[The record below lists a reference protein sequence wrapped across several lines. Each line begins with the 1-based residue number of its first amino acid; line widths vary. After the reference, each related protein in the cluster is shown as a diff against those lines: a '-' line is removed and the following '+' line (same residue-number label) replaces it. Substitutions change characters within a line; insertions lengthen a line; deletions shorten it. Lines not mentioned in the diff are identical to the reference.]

1 MPWSDVSPRLSALP
15 PVARLLIAALV
26 MLLPSPA
33 VAQQAPEVGYVYPP
47 GGSAGTTVELRLG
60 GYDWTPDTQF
70 FVHDER
76 ITFDLLG
83 PPGEMLHPGPPHWFG
98 PKASNRP
105 YGVPREVSV
114 RLTLPADFP
123 PGLVPWQVANANGA
137 SSLGYFRVGT
147 GTQVLEEDLSPESRQ
162 LPPLPCTLAGRLEKI
177 EEVDQYQLL
186 ASRSGPVTCTI
197 ETGRFGLPFHPVLRV
212 YDAQRRLIADAA
224 DTEGQGLSLTFE
236 AEAGGRYTLELFD
249 VDYRG
254 NRAHVY
260 RLLAHEGPHLVAAIP
275 PAGVP
280 GSTAPVRFIGYGLAS
295 GTARLESVIREVT
308 FPLEAP
314 ENRFAFT
321 LDTPHGPAEPCWL
334 ALSQTRQQLEPA
346 DMPADAPPWQPP
358 LAVCGTLDEPRQVD
372 QYVFQA
378 SRDQVWSIHVDAQ
391 QIGSPLDVS
400 LSALATDGRQLAT
413 ADDTAGARDPSLVF
427 KAPQDGQY
435 RVRIRDLAGHAGR
448 PDAVYRLRIEPPRA
462 GFSLQAGDKLG
473 VPLGGEAALV
483 VKAERQGGFQEAISL
498 QVSGLPPGVHAPAMI
513 EIPAGKD
520 QVKIPLT
527 CDADAGTLAARAT
540 ITGQAQAG
548 EQATITT
555 ESRLLVA
562 PVMKP
567 RAVVAPLY
575 KDAGRTVHRG
585 ATYAAPV
592 VIERLEGYTGPVLL
606 QLAAHPDRIRQG
618 ITGQDLVVPPEV
630 TQTEFPL
637 FLPEWVQIDRTS
649 RIILNTIVQV
659 PDPRGNVRHLVNKMD
674 TRITMNVEGA
684 LLKLAAEQSEFDVRP
699 GQEVLVPLV
708 VSRSPKLTGD
718 AKIELLAETAQPDFQ
733 TEAVALAAGE
743 ERAVLRIRC
752 AETLDGGEHPLTI
765 QATVWPDPRLPVV
778 SRTEVILIVRH

>member
-1 MPWSDVSPRLSALP
+1 MPWPQVSPRVPLATCLLIVALVALP
-15 PVARLLIAALV
+15 R
-26 MLLPSPA
+26 SPA

-47 GGSAGTTVELRLG
+47 VVPVGTTVEVRLG

-70 FVHDER
+70 FVHDQR
-76 ITFDLLG
+76 IGFELLG

-137 SSLGYFRVGT
+137 SSLSYFRAGA
-147 GTQVLEEDLSPESRQ
+147 GAQVLEDDLASESRQ
-162 LPPLPCTLAGRLEKI
+162 LPSLPCTLAGRLEKI
-177 EEVDQYQLL
+177 EEVDRFELL
-186 ASRSGPVTCTI
+186 ASRTGPVTCTI
-197 ETGRFGLPFHPVLRV
+197 ETGRFGVPFHPVLRV
-212 YDAQRRLIADAA
+212 YDTGRRLIADAA
-224 DTEGQGLSLTFE
+224 DTEGEGLSLTFE

-260 RLLAHEGPHLVAAIP
+260 RLLAHEGPHLLAAVP
-275 PAGVP
+275 PAGAP
-280 GSTAPVRFIGYGLAS
+280 GSTAPVRFIGYGVAS
-295 GTARLESVIREVT
+295 GSARLESVVREVT
-308 FPLEAP
+308 FPREAI

-334 ALSQTRQQLEPA
+334 ELSQIPQQLEPA
-346 DMPADAPPWQPP
+346 ETPADAPPLQPP
-358 LAVCGTLDEPRQVD
+358 LAICGTLDEPRQVD

-378 SRDQVWSIHVDAQ
+378 SRDEAWSIHVDAQ
-391 QIGSPLDVS
+391 RIGSPLDIS
-400 LSALATDGRQLAT
+400 LSVLDADGKQLTT
-413 ADDTAGARDPSLVF
+413 ADDTAGTRDPSVVF
-427 KAPQDGQY
+427 RAPQDGQY

-448 PDAVYRLRIEPPRA
+448 LDAVYRLRIEPPRA
-462 GFSLQAGDKLG
+462 GFSLQAGDRLG
-473 VPLGGEAALV
+473 VPLAGEAALV
-483 VKAERQGGFQEAISL
+483 VKAERQGGFTEAISL
-498 QVSGLPPGVHAPAMI
+498 QVSGLPPGVHVPETI

-548 EQATITT
+548 EQETIAA

-592 VIERLEGYTGPVLL
+592 VIERLEGYAGPVLL

-618 ITGQDLVVPPEV
+618 IMGQDLVVPPEV
-630 TQTEFPL
+630 TQIEFPL

-659 PDPRGNVRHLVNKMD
+659 PDPKGNVRHLVNKMD

-684 LLKLAAEQSEFDVRP
+684 LLKLTAEQSELEVRP

-708 VSRSPKLTGD
+708 VSRSPKLVGD
-718 AKIELLAETAQPDFQ
+718 ATIELLVDAARPGIQA
-733 TEAVALAAGE
+733 EAVTLPAGE

-752 AETLDGGEHPLTI
+752 PQTLDGDEQQVTI

-778 SRTEVILIVRH
+778 SRTEVILILRR